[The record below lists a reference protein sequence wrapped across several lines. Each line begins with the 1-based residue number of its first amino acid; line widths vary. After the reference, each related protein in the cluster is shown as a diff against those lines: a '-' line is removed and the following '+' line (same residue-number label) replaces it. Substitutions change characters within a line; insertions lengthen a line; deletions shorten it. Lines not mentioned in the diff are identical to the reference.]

1 MEERTDEQQNLNQ
14 NLMEGVEGENP
25 QINSINEVPNTSQN
39 YPQFESGGGSFGT
52 GSNAIYNNQPQPVL
66 NDKLVSNLNPSDS
79 IKMEYEKA
87 IFSDFE
93 KILYY
98 DSFSNEFKP
107 GLDLLQKAYPY
118 HYNPTLISLVRYR
131 LKCDCCGSLKAT
143 CYNLLCK
150 NFICEKIIFGF
161 HILMSLTSVF
171 SFLTLFNS
179 ILFIKSLIYF
189 FKNPGSSFFLVIFV
203 YGLTLLYELQLLYYK
218 LPKPITPEEFRKKIQ
233 KKIQTG
239 QRIYFGDDKKVVP
252 LVYNSYKDIS
262 GTLEMTKP
270 FNLIKFSGRPG
281 THFLDGK
288 TIREFNKLNEEFR
301 LRGGNQKYYINYEN
315 SPAELNTEINYENQ
329 TLNSMFSSHEI
340 NELYLQDDELLY
352 LAPQG
357 FEKWNTIAIICF
369 FCLVGEIYSNIFELN
384 LSIKSYKI
392 RKAIFFE
399 EPDQEIEEK
408 LFKYSPKI
416 VFQGNQIELEQHSD
430 KYNQNLGK
438 PYFEKW
444 DEYYSEKNIKDYI

>member
-171 SFLTLFNS
+171 
-179 ILFIKSLIYF
+179 
-189 FKNPGSSFFLVIFV
+189 
-203 YGLTLLYELQLLYYK
+203 
-218 LPKPITPEEFRKKIQ
+218 
-233 KKIQTG
+233 
-239 QRIYFGDDKKVVP
+239 
-252 LVYNSYKDIS
+252 
-262 GTLEMTKP
+262 
-270 FNLIKFSGRPG
+270 
-281 THFLDGK
+281 
-288 TIREFNKLNEEFR
+288 
-301 LRGGNQKYYINYEN
+301 
-315 SPAELNTEINYENQ
+315 
-329 TLNSMFSSHEI
+329 
-340 NELYLQDDELLY
+340 
-352 LAPQG
+352 
-357 FEKWNTIAIICF
+357 
-369 FCLVGEIYSNIFELN
+369 
-384 LSIKSYKI
+384 
-392 RKAIFFE
+392 
-399 EPDQEIEEK
+399 
-408 LFKYSPKI
+408 
-416 VFQGNQIELEQHSD
+416 
-430 KYNQNLGK
+430 
-438 PYFEKW
+438 
-444 DEYYSEKNIKDYI
+444 

>member
-1 MEERTDEQQNLNQ
+1 MEERTDEEQNLNQ
-14 NLMEGVEGENP
+14 NLIEGVEGENP
-25 QINSINEVPNTSQN
+25 VINNISEVPNTNQS
-39 YPQFESGGGSFGT
+39 YPQIESNTDNYGS
-52 GSNAIYNNQPQPVL
+52 GSNAIYNNQPQPQL
-66 NDKLVSNLNPSDS
+66 SDQIVSHLSPSDT

-93 KILYY
+93 KILQY
-98 DSFSNEFKP
+98 DNFTNEFKP
-107 GLDLLQKAYPY
+107 GLDLQLAYPY
-118 HYNPTLISLVRYR
+118 HFNPTLISLIRYR
-131 LKCDCCGSLKAT
+131 LKCDRCGTLKTT

-161 HILMSLTSVF
+161 KILMSLTSIF
-171 SFLTLFNS
+171 SFLTLFNF
-179 ILFIKSLIYF
+179 ILFIKTLIFF
-189 FKNPGSSFFLVIFV
+189 FKNPGISFLLVILV
-203 YGLTLLYELQLLYYK
+203 YGLTLLFELQLLYYK

-252 LVYNSYKDIS
+252 LVYNCYKDIS
-262 GTLEMTKP
+262 GPLEMTKP
-270 FNLIKFSGRPG
+270 FNLVKFAGRPG
-281 THFLDGK
+281 TYFLDGK

-315 SPAELNTEINYENQ
+315 SPAELNSEINYENQ

-340 NELYLQDDELLY
+340 NELYFQDDELLY

-369 FCLVGEIYSNIFELN
+369 FCLVGEIYNNYFELN

-408 LFKYSPKI
+408 LFKYVPKI
-416 VFQGNQIELEQHSD
+416 TFQGNQMEFEQHSD
-430 KYNQNLGK
+430 KLNQNLVK

-444 DEYYSEKNIKDYI
+444 DENYSEKNIKDYI